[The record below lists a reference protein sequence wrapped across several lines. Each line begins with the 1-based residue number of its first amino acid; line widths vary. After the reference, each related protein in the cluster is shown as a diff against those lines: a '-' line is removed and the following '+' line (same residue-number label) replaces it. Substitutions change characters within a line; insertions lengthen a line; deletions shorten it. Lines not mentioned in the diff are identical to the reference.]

1 MSVPKLSKNRLF
13 FMIYRINNELSLM
26 SKVFK
31 LGITKDNN
39 KQIEEVSSI
48 EVLANKGVVG
58 DRHFDE
64 YNDPYNQL
72 TLIEA
77 ENIDYYNTKYGLD
90 IPYKDFRRNVVTKG
104 IQLNDLIGKKIKIG
118 NVEVEGVDLCRP
130 CRHLTE
136 VLNQD
141 NILKEFLRRGGLR
154 CQILTSSQININDD
168 IKVLD

>member
-1 MSVPKLSKNRLF
+1 
-13 FMIYRINNELSLM
+13 M

-118 NVEVEGVDLCRP
+118 NVEVEGIDLCRP

-136 VLNQD
+136 VLNQS

-154 CQILTSSQININDD
+154 CQILNSSTINVDD
-168 IKVLD
+168 EIKVIS